1 MRIYVRRIPHLYD
14 FRSVNFFF
22 MNVGLMIVVIVILVI
37 MSGFFSAT
45 ETAFSSL
52 NRIRVKSQADA
63 GDKKAKLIMS
73 LADRYDELLSS
84 ILVGNNI
91 VNISCTSV
99 ATVLFT
105 YCIGANA
112 GPTVSTVVMTVLV
125 LIFGEI
131 TPKSLAKEQPERF
144 AAFSAP
150 IMSALLKI
158 LLPISKLFMLI
169 KNGISKL
176 LPHNSAQERAI
187 TEDELMTYVDEA
199 EDDGGI
205 DEHES
210 ALIRS
215 AIEFHDRD
223 VEEILTPRV
232 DISALEDTATAEE
245 IARVYD
251 ETGYSR
257 LPVYHDSIDN
267 IIGVLH
273 ERDFYSSQAKG
284 DFDLSRELGRVLY
297 VQGGLKIS
305 ALMRRL
311 QLEKLHM
318 AIVLDEFGGTLGLV
332 TLEDVIEELVGEI
345 WDEHD
350 EVIEFFMPQADGST
364 LVNAGAN
371 LDDLFEHFDWGK
383 VPDETDSVTAGGWAM
398 EQLGCIPQA
407 GSEFDFGGSHITVT
421 KADKRHVLELK
432 IEPRADESEG
442 DETSQHEDDSDD
454 EHSDD
459 DMPLAN

>member
-1 MRIYVRRIPHLYD
+1 
-14 FRSVNFFF
+14 
-22 MNVGLMIVVIVILVI
+22 MNTGLQILI
-37 MSGFFSAT
+37 LALLLLMSSFFSAT
-45 ETAFSSL
+45 ETAFLSI
-52 NRIRVKSQADA
+52 NRIRLK
-63 GDKKAKLIMS
+63 S
-73 LADRYDELLSS
+73 LAENGNRRARLTLSLAERYDELLTA
-84 ILVGNNI
+84 ILIGNNL
-91 VNISCTSV
+91 VNIASASL

-105 YCIGANA
+105 QYWGDA
-112 GPTVSTVVMTVLV
+112 GVTLSTVVMTVLV
-125 LIFGEI
+125 LIFGEV
-131 TPKSLAKEQPERF
+131 TPKSLAKERPEQF
-144 AAFSAP
+144 AAFAAP
-150 IMSALLKI
+150 VMSVLTRV
-158 LLPISKLFMLI
+158 LLPFSYLFLALKKGLHKLI
-169 KNGISKL
+169 
-176 LPHNSAQERAI
+176 PQVDDQERAI

-232 DISALEDTATAEE
+232 DISAIEDTASVEE

-257 LPVYHDSIDN
+257 LPVYHGSIDN
-267 IIGVLH
+267 VVGVLH
-273 ERDFYSSQAKG
+273 ERDFYSSQIKG
-284 DFDLSRELGRVLY
+284 EFVLANEVGRVLY

-350 EVIEFFMPQADGST
+350 EVIEFFLPQPDGST

-371 LDDLFEHFDWGK
+371 IDDMFEYFDWGK
-383 VPDETDSVTAGGWAM
+383 VPDDIDAVTASGWAIDN
-398 EQLGCIPQA
+398 LGFIPQS
-407 GSEFDFGGSHITVT
+407 GSEFDYNGRHVTVT
-421 KADKRHVLELK
+421 KDDRRHVLELK
-432 IEPRADESEG
+432 IDAPAHEDESAS
-442 DETSQHEDDSDD
+442 DVDS
-454 EHSDD
+454 E
-459 DMPLAN
+459 AG

>member
-1 MRIYVRRIPHLYD
+1 MLLTTI
-14 FRSVNFFF
+14 RSVNFSF
-22 MNVGLMIVVIVILVI
+22 MNVGLMITAIVILIV
-37 MSGFFSAT
+37 MSAYFSAT

-52 NRIRVKSQADA
+52 NRIRIKSQADA
-63 GDKKAKLIMS
+63 GDKKSQLIIS
-73 LADRYDELLSS
+73 LSDRYDELLSS

-91 VNISCTSV
+91 VNISCTSI

-105 YCIGANA
+105 RIIGNA
-112 GPTVSTVVMTVLV
+112 GATVSTIVMTILV
-125 LIFGEI
+125 LTFGEI
-131 TPKSLAKEQPERF
+131 TPKSLAKENPERF

-150 IMSALLKI
+150 IMAVLMKI

-169 KNGISKL
+169 KSGISKL
-176 LPHNSAQERAI
+176 FPHRESQERAI

-210 ALIRS
+210 ALIRN

-223 VEEILTPRV
+223 VSEILTPRV
-232 DISALEDTATAEE
+232 DISAIQDTATSEE
-245 IARVYD
+245 IARIYD

-257 LPVYHDSIDN
+257 LPVYQDSIDN

-273 ERDFYSSQAKG
+273 ERDFYSSQVKG
-284 DFDLSRELGRVLY
+284 DFELSRELGRVLY

-350 EVIEFFMPQADGST
+350 EVIEFFLPQEDGST
-364 LVNAGAN
+364 LVNASAN
-371 LDDLFEHFDWGK
+371 LEDLFEHFEWGD
-383 VPDETDSVTAGGWAM
+383 VPEDTDSVTAGGWAI
-398 EQLGCIPQA
+398 EQLGFIPQD
-407 GSEFDFGGSHITVT
+407 GSAFTFDSSRITVT

-432 IEPRADESEG
+432 VEHIVPD
-442 DETSQHEDDSDD
+442 DPQPDDDDSNSGDD
-454 EHSDD
+454 EEENRDD
-459 DMPLAN
+459 

>member
-1 MRIYVRRIPHLYD
+1 
-14 FRSVNFFF
+14 
-22 MNVGLMIVVIVILVI
+22 MNVGLMITAIVILIV
-37 MSGFFSAT
+37 MSAYFSAT

-63 GDKKAKLIMS
+63 GDKKSQLIIS

-91 VNISCTSV
+91 VNISCTSI

-105 YCIGANA
+105 YFIGNGGA
-112 GPTVSTVVMTVLV
+112 TVSTVVMTILV
-125 LIFGEI
+125 LTFGEI
-131 TPKSLAKEQPERF
+131 TPKSLAKENPERF

-150 IMSALLKI
+150 IMAVLMKI

-169 KNGISKL
+169 KSGISKL
-176 LPHNSAQERAI
+176 FPHRDGQERAI

-210 ALIRS
+210 ALIRN

-223 VEEILTPRV
+223 VSEILTPRV
-232 DISALEDTATAEE
+232 DISAIEDTATPEE
-245 IARVYD
+245 IARIYD

-257 LPVYHDSIDN
+257 LPVYQDSIDN

-273 ERDFYSSQAKG
+273 ERDFYSSQVKG
-284 DFDLSRELGRVLY
+284 NFELSRELGRVLY

-350 EVIEFFMPQADGST
+350 EVIEFFMPQEDGST

-371 LDDLFEHFDWGK
+371 LEDLFEHFDWGD
-383 VPDETDSVTAGGWAM
+383 VPEDTDSVTAGGWAI
-398 EQLGCIPQA
+398 EQFGFIPQA
-407 GSEFDFGGSHITVT
+407 GSAFIFDSSRITVT

-432 IEPRADESEG
+432 VEHITPDEAQPQSQSDNEDSE
-442 DETSQHEDDSDD
+442 SHDD
-454 EHSDD
+454 EEENQDE
-459 DMPLAN
+459 

>member
-1 MRIYVRRIPHLYD
+1 
-14 FRSVNFFF
+14 
-22 MNVGLMIVVIVILVI
+22 MNTGLQIFVLALLLL
-37 MSGFFSAT
+37 MSSFFSAT
-45 ETAFSSL
+45 ETAFLSI
-52 NRIRVKSQADA
+52 NRIRLK
-63 GDKKAKLIMS
+63 S
-73 LADRYDELLSS
+73 LAERYDELLTA
-84 ILVGNNI
+84 ILIGNNL
-91 VNISCTSV
+91 VNIASASL

-105 YCIGANA
+105 QYWGDA
-112 GPTVSTVVMTVLV
+112 GVTLSTVVMTVLV
-125 LIFGEI
+125 LIFGEV
-131 TPKSLAKEQPERF
+131 TPKSLAKERPEQF
-144 AAFSAP
+144 AAFAAP
-150 IMSALLKI
+150 IMSVLTRV
-158 LLPISKLFMLI
+158 LLPFSYLFLALKKGLHKLI
-169 KNGISKL
+169 
-176 LPHNSAQERAI
+176 PQVDDQERAI

-232 DISALEDTATAEE
+232 DISAIEDTASVEE

-257 LPVYHDSIDN
+257 LPVYHGSIDN
-267 IIGVLH
+267 VVGVLH
-273 ERDFYSSQAKG
+273 ERDFYSSQIKG
-284 DFDLSRELGRVLY
+284 EFVLANEVGRVLY

-350 EVIEFFMPQADGST
+350 EEDEEFCQLDSDTYLIDGS
-364 LVNAGAN
+364 AGM
-371 LDDLFEHFDWGK
+371 DDLCELLDIAA
-383 VPDETDSVTAGGWAM
+383 PETDSVSVGGWVM
-398 EQLGCIPQA
+398 EQLGHIP
-407 GSEFDFGGSHITVT
+407 V
-421 KADKRHVLELK
+421 
-432 IEPRADESEG
+432 EG
-442 DETSQHEDDSDD
+442 DEFDYLDLNVRVMEMDHHRVSLIRIKRTPKSE
-454 EHSDD
+454 
-459 DMPLAN
+459 

>member
-1 MRIYVRRIPHLYD
+1 
-14 FRSVNFFF
+14 
-22 MNVGLMIVVIVILVI
+22 MNIGLQIVILALLI
-37 MSGFFSAT
+37 MMSAFFSAT
-45 ETAFSSL
+45 ETAFMSANRVRLKSL
-52 NRIRVKSQADA
+52 SENGS
-63 GDKKAKLIMS
+63 KKAAKA
-73 LADRYDELLSS
+73 LALSEHYDELLTA
-84 ILVGNNI
+84 ILVGNNL
-91 VNISCTSV
+91 VNIGSASL

-105 YCIGANA
+105 QCLGDA
-112 GPTVSTVVMTVLV
+112 GVTVSTVVMTILV
-125 LIFGEI
+125 LIFGEVC
-131 TPKSLAKEQPERF
+131 PKSLAKERPEQFSMF
-144 AAFSAP
+144 AAPVMAVLTKLLLPVSYLF
-150 IMSALLKI
+150 ILLKRA
-158 LLPISKLFMLI
+158 LHKLMPQ
-169 KNGISKL
+169 GDE
-176 LPHNSAQERAI
+176 QERAI

-232 DISALEDTATAEE
+232 DISAISDEDTIDE
-245 IARVYD
+245 IAQVYD

-257 LPVYHDSIDN
+257 LPVYHGSIDN
-267 IIGVLH
+267 IVGVLH

-284 DFDLSRELGRVLY
+284 EFVLEKELGQVLY

-350 EVIEFFMPQADGST
+350 EVIEFFMPQEDGST

-371 LDDLFEHFDWGK
+371 LDDLFEYFDWGK
-383 VPDETDSVTAGGWAM
+383 APDDIDAVTASGWAIENLGFIPQPGDNFTYRDRSVT
-398 EQLGCIPQA
+398 
-407 GSEFDFGGSHITVT
+407 ITQ
-421 KADKRHVLELK
+421 ADKRHVLELSVSAP
-432 IEPRADESEG
+432 IQPAADDDG
-442 DETSQHEDDSDD
+442 DGNGRGRSDDSDD
-454 EHSDD
+454 L
-459 DMPLAN
+459 PIAN

>member
-1 MRIYVRRIPHLYD
+1 
-14 FRSVNFFF
+14 
-22 MNVGLMIVVIVILVI
+22 MNVGLMIVVIVLLIV

-63 GDKKAKLIMS
+63 GDKRSKLIMS
-73 LADRYDELLSS
+73 LADNYDGLLSS

-105 YCIGANA
+105 YCVGEGA
-112 GPTVSTVVMTVLV
+112 GPTVSTIVMTVLV

-131 TPKSLAKEQPERF
+131 TPKSMAKEQPERF

-150 IMSALLKI
+150 IMSVLMKV

-169 KNGISKL
+169 KSGLSRL
-176 LPHNSAQERAI
+176 MPHSNAQERAI

-232 DISALEDTATAEE
+232 DISALEDTATVEE
-245 IARVYD
+245 IARIYD

-267 IIGVLH
+267 IVGVLH
-273 ERDFYSSQAKG
+273 ERDFYSHLAKG
-284 DFDLSRELGRVLY
+284 DFDLNRELGRVLY

-345 WDEHD
+345 WDESD
-350 EVIEFFMPQADGST
+350 EITWTCRS
-364 LVNAGAN
+364 AGAGVFEATG
-371 LDDLFEHFDWGK
+371 DCACMDLFDAMGFDDYDKDDFRHKNVGAWALEHFDRMPQKGEGFGAF
-383 VPDETDSVTAGGWAM
+383 DGAM
-398 EQLGCIPQA
+398 RVKIDQLDHARIKKLTIRYHQ
-407 GSEFDFGGSHITVT
+407 
-421 KADKRHVLELK
+421 ELK
-432 IEPRADESEG
+432 QSNG
-442 DETSQHEDDSDD
+442 Q
-454 EHSDD
+454 
-459 DMPLAN
+459 

>member
-1 MRIYVRRIPHLYD
+1 
-14 FRSVNFFF
+14 
-22 MNVGLMIVVIVILVI
+22 MNVGLMIVVIVLLIV

-52 NRIRVKSQADA
+52 NRIRIKSQADA
-63 GDKKAKLIMS
+63 GDKRAKLIMS

-105 YCIGANA
+105 YCIGEGA
-112 GPTVSTVVMTVLV
+112 GPTVSTVVMTLLV
-125 LIFGEI
+125 LTFGEI
-131 TPKSLAKEQPERF
+131 TPKSMAKEQPERF

-150 IMSALLKI
+150 IMSVLMKV

-169 KNGISKL
+169 KSGLSKL
-176 LPHNSAQERAI
+176 MPHSNAQERAI
-187 TEDELMTYVDEA
+187 TEDELITYVDEA

-232 DISALEDTATAEE
+232 DISALEDTATVEE
-245 IARVYD
+245 IARIYD

-267 IIGVLH
+267 IVGVLH
-273 ERDFYSSQAKG
+273 ERDFYSHLAKG
-284 DFDLSRELGRVLY
+284 DFDLNRELGRVLY

-350 EVIEFFMPQADGST
+350 EVIEFFMPQEDGST

-371 LDDLFEHFDWGK
+371 LDDLFDHFDWGK

-407 GSEFDFGGSHITVT
+407 GSAFDFETSHITVT

-432 IEPRADESEG
+432 VEPKVEEAEADA
-442 DETSQHEDDSDD
+442 DDDAHTDDDDSD
-454 EHSDD
+454 EHSD